1 MLIQVNLICVWPPF
15 QRFVPKNIYHFK
27 VNDSGDRLWLLDLLH
42 FSFLNLDFT
51 LQAEKRSIVI
61 SSNSCLLYLLS
72 LKMACIQSTNNV
84 CSKNEKTINA
94 RRLFNGSGM
103 ELHLKTKPIITIG
116 GSQKGLLW
124 LQLLFVNISHQWR
137 LFLNRLADVDSEVL
151 LKIFNRDWTLTLN
164 VKRCYFS
171 SFW

>member
-1 MLIQVNLICVWPPF
+1 
-15 QRFVPKNIYHFK
+15 
-27 VNDSGDRLWLLDLLH
+27 
-42 FSFLNLDFT
+42 
-51 LQAEKRSIVI
+51 
-61 SSNSCLLYLLS
+61 
-72 LKMACIQSTNNV
+72 MASIQSTNNV

-151 LKIFNRDWTLTLN
+151 LKILNRDWTLTLN

-171 SFW
+171 SFGKVTFAWNYFGRVWISHNSVHKLGTTYPAEFFLPFLTIFSSSTNFSLFMKN